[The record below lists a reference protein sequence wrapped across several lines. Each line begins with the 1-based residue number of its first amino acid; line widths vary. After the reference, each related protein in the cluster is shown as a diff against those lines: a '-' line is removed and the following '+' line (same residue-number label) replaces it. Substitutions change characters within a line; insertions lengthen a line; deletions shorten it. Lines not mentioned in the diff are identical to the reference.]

1 MINLVEQI
9 NKYINE
15 GYNEIYA
22 SAKVAQDII
31 LSYLFKSEYKN
42 NVTIKGGV
50 VMYNLTNDKRRATI
64 DIDLDL
70 IKIYLADDNL
80 YKIFTSH
87 KLRGIT
93 IIVDIFGIT
102 DLKHQD
108 YKGKRIPIII
118 RDTFNNEI
126 STKID
131 IGVHTEYNIIQD
143 ELYFDTCIDKDQIKL
158 LANSKEQIFVE
169 KIIPIIKFGS
179 LSTRYKDFYDIY
191 WLIQNGNLNNDK
203 VLKIMEDK
211 IFSYRINNITNIDE
225 LIKLIENI
233 LSDSKYL
240 EKLNDRKNNWIEIDN
255 DSLRKTIVNYLKS
268 NILVEV

>member
-9 NKYINE
+9 NKYVNE

-22 SAKVAQDII
+22 NAKVAQDII

-50 VMYNLTNDKRRATI
+50 VMCNLTNDKRRATI

-70 IKIYLADDNL
+70 IRIYLADDNL

-87 KLRGIT
+87 KLHGIT
-93 IIVDIFGIT
+93 IIVDTFGIT

-143 ELYFDTCIDKDQIKL
+143 ELYFDTCIDKKQIKL

-211 IFSYRINNITNIDE
+211 IFSNRINNITNIDE

-233 LSDSKYL
+233 LSNSKYL

-255 DSLRKTIVNYLKS
+255 ESLKKTIVNYLKS
-268 NILVEV
+268 NIFVEV

>member
-1 MINLVEQI
+1 MINLVEKV
-9 NKYINE
+9 NKYIND

-22 SAKVAQDII
+22 NAKVAQDII

-42 NVTIKGGV
+42 NITIKGGV

-70 IKIYLADDNL
+70 IRIYLADDNL

-87 KLRGIT
+87 KLRGID
-93 IIVDIFGIT
+93 IIVDTFGIT

-131 IGVHTEYNIIQD
+131 IGVHTEFNIMQD
-143 ELYFDTCIDKDQIKL
+143 ELHFYTCIDKEKIKL
-158 LANSKEQIFVE
+158 LVNSKEQIFVE

-179 LSTRYKDFYDIY
+179 LSTRYKDFYDLY
-191 WLIQNGNLNNDK
+191 WLIKNGNLNNDE
-203 VLKIMEDK
+203 VIKIMNDK
-211 IFSYRINNITNIDE
+211 IFSYSINDITNME
-225 LIKLIENI
+225 GLIELIENV
-233 LSDSKYL
+233 LSNDKYL
-240 EKLNDRKNNWIEIDN
+240 EKLNDRKNNWLEVD
-255 DSLRKTIVNYLKS
+255 DELLRKTIVDYLKS
-268 NILVEV
+268 NVTVEI

>member
-1 MINLVEQI
+1 MINLVEQT
-9 NKYINE
+9 NKYVNA

-22 SAKVAQDII
+22 NAKVAQDII

-42 NVTIKGGV
+42 NITIKGGV

-70 IKIYLADDNL
+70 IRIYLADDNL

-87 KLRGIT
+87 KLYGID
-93 IIVDIFGIT
+93 IIVDTFGIT

-118 RDTFNNEI
+118 RDTFDNEI

-131 IGVHTEYNIIQD
+131 IGVHTNYNIMQD
-143 ELYFDTCIDKDQIKL
+143 ELYFDTCIDNQKIKL
-158 LANSKEQIFVE
+158 FVNSKEQIFVE

-191 WLIQNGNLNNDK
+191 WLIQNGNLNKNK
-203 VLKIMEDK
+203 VFEIMKEK
-211 IFSYRINNITNIDE
+211 IFAYGINNISNIE
-225 LIKLIENI
+225 VLIKLIENI
-233 LSDSKYL
+233 LSNKIYL

-255 DSLRKTIVNYLKS
+255 EKLRETIVNYLKS
-268 NILVEV
+268 YIFVEV

>member
-1 MINLVEQI
+1 MINLVEEI
-9 NKYINE
+9 NKYVND

-22 SAKVAQDII
+22 NAKVAQDII

-42 NVTIKGGV
+42 NITIKGGV

-70 IKIYLADDNL
+70 IRIYLADDNL

-87 KLRGIT
+87 KLRGID
-93 IIVDIFGIT
+93 IIVDVLGIT

-131 IGVHTEYNIIQD
+131 IGVHTEYNIEQD
-143 ELYFDTCIDKDQIKL
+143 ELYFDTCIDKEQIKL
-158 LANSKEQIFVE
+158 FVNSKEQIFVE

-179 LSTRYKDFYDIY
+179 LSTRYKDFYDLY
-191 WLIQNGNLNNDK
+191 WLIMDGNLNNEE

-211 IFSYRINNITNIDE
+211 IFSYGINNITNIE
-225 LIKLIENI
+225 KLIDLIESI
-233 LSDSKYL
+233 LSNNKYL
-240 EKLNDRKNNWIEIDN
+240 EKLNDRKNNWIEID
-255 DSLRKTIVNYLKS
+255 DIELRKIIVDYLKS
-268 NILVEV
+268 NIAVEV